1 VSSRRPD
8 AEASPGDVPPD
19 RADREALRARLQ
31 VASAVED
38 RAAALEERVAELE
51 GTLAAQRRAREA
63 LERRLHASADGEPAV
78 APPATAKGRRATR
91 ARTRI
96 RHRRGLRFLP
106 ALMITTG
113 VLLSADAVLTVAWQE
128 PLTALW
134 ASHQQD
140 RLSSRLDRIQGQFAL
155 PAQPARRAAP
165 DRAAQARAAR
175 VAMARAARR
184 LGARA
189 HDGDPVGR
197 LTIPAIGKKLVVL
210 QGTQAGDLSRGPG
223 HYDGTA
229 LPGQTGT
236 FGVAGHRTTYA
247 APFRKLDE
255 LRKGD
260 RIIARMP
267 YGRFTYRVQRTQIVS
282 PQTTSVLRPVAGQ
295 RIVLTACHP
304 LYSAAKR
311 IVVTATLAQAT
322 PISRAA

>member
-1 VSSRRPD
+1 
-8 AEASPGDVPPD
+8 
-19 RADREALRARLQ
+19 
-31 VASAVED
+31 
-38 RAAALEERVAELE
+38 
-51 GTLAAQRRAREA
+51 
-63 LERRLHASADGEPAV
+63 
-78 APPATAKGRRATR
+78 
-91 ARTRI
+91 
-96 RHRRGLRFLP
+96 
-106 ALMITTG
+106 
-113 VLLSADAVLTVAWQE
+113 
-128 PLTALW
+128 
-134 ASHQQD
+134 
-140 RLSSRLDRIQGQFAL
+140 
-155 PAQPARRAAP
+155 
-165 DRAAQARAAR
+165 
-175 VAMARAARR
+175 
-184 LGARA
+184 
-189 HDGDPVGR
+189 
-197 LTIPAIGKKLVVL
+197 VL

>member
-19 RADREALRARLQ
+19 RADRETLRARLQ

-63 LERRLHASADGEPAV
+63 LERRLHASADGEPA
-78 APPATAKGRRATR
+78 AGPPATAR
-91 ARTRI
+91 ARPATENRA

-106 ALMITTG
+106 ALLITTG

-155 PAQPARRAAP
+155 PAQPARHAAP
-165 DRAAQARAAR
+165 DRAAQARAGR